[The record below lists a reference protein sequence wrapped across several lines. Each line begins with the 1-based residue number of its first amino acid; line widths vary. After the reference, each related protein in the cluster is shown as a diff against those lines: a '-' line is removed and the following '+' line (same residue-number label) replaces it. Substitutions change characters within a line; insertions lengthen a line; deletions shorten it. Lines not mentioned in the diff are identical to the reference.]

1 MSAEDFQL
9 IDDSKIDDSIIKRD
23 FIKIYHQHGAEV
35 NNENQNIKFYFG
47 ENLNYIQIGN
57 SYLEIDIEVKKN
69 DPPVALADADNI
81 RLVNNAF
88 AYIFQE
94 GRLSTS
100 AGVEIE
106 HNKNVGNVSTIM
118 RLLTEKDG
126 DLSTYFDKINEADA
140 GINNSTLKKMLINSH
155 TNANNKG
162 KIKANLPLE
171 YIFGFCRTFKKITK
185 GLGFELQLKTSN
197 EKKNILFTNNAF
209 GVNNVNIRINSIY
222 LYIPSL
228 VPSAEQQQ
236 MFNEAIRENFTLS
249 FDAWVTDR
257 KPVNTGN
264 EYQLDIGSASNINIP
279 LYLIVAHQ
287 KTQRENPARPPNQ
300 FNNAVF
306 DHVNVKRYFV
316 EIDGVRYPK
325 DPVETNF
332 PDNRYLDQYRD
343 LKLFYKEYNGET
355 LLHPFISYLDMKTFY
370 PIQVIDLRFQIDYV
384 TPKKIRLFEEYENA
398 PENTNLYVILIKHR
412 EINMVSDGNKI
423 TGIELI

>member
-1 MSAEDFQL
+1 M
-9 IDDSKIDDSIIKRD
+9 
-23 FIKIYHQHGAEV
+23 
-35 NNENQNIKFYFG
+35 
-47 ENLNYIQIGN
+47 
-57 SYLEIDIEVKKN
+57 
-69 DPPVALADADNI
+69 
-81 RLVNNAF
+81 VNNAF

-94 GRLSTS
+94 GRISTS
-100 AGVEIE
+100 AGTEIE
-106 HNKNVGNVSTIM
+106 HNKNLGNVSMIM
-118 RLLTEKDG
+118 RILTQKDG
-126 DLSTYFDKINEADA
+126 DLSSYFDKIKESEGEID
-140 GINNSTLKKMLINSH
+140 NSTLKKMLINSH
-155 TNANNKG
+155 TNDVNKG
-162 KIKANLPLE
+162 KIRPNLPLE
-171 YIFGFCRTFKKITK
+171 HIFGFCRTFKKISK

-209 GVNNVNIRINSIY
+209 GLNDVNVTINSIY

-236 MFNEAIRENFTLS
+236 MFKEAIRENFTLS

-287 KTQRENPARPPNQ
+287 KTQRHDPARPINQ

-306 DHVNVKRYFV
+306 DHVDVKRYFV

-332 PDNRYLDQYRD
+332 SDNKYLDQNRD

-355 LLHPFISYLDMKTFY
+355 LLHPFISYLDMKTYY

-384 TPKKIRLFEEYENA
+384 TPKKIRLFEEYEKA
-398 PENTNLYVILIKHR
+398 PGNTNLYVILIKHR
-412 EINMVSDGNKI
+412 EINMVSDGNKN